1 MNTRY
6 LSASTLRTLPPKL
19 ALAQAI
25 AMLIATGAHAQSVQE
40 LDLTTVEAESI
51 ERDAV
56 VEVITADDINAEMVD
71 NFEDL
76 VRFIPHVS
84 VSRGDDRWGA
94 SGFNIRGLDEDR
106 VAINVDGVPQGETL
120 KYEGGQAYGYFKG
133 SRNGVDIEALKAV
146 EIVKGADAILSGNG
160 SLAGAVNMTTKDP
173 ADFLTDQGNDSGFAV
188 KTGYTGLNDEMMA
201 SFSAANRTG
210 KLESLLVYTRREDH
224 EFENYDM
231 DGLDVDGAGRETPD
245 PQDNQL
251 DSALVKF
258 IYDLTP
264 NSEIGLVGS
273 YYERNANTDNRS
285 FNGGWYSDRVGD
297 DFNETKR
304 VGIFYN
310 LDMQTAFFDS
320 VVTAL
325 NDQNVLMEANT
336 HQEVN
341 IQIPGFPN
349 FNTNERRISTRAYE
363 QDLLQLTVDFNKA
376 VADHSLVY
384 GLEVQDKAFKNTQ
397 IRQSDNLLDDS
408 DEWVTSN
415 IGALVPASEADVY
428 TLYGLDTFYLGDNT
442 QMRLG
447 LRYDDYTYD
456 AEADENFSDDTA
468 TLGEVSFDAVTWT
481 VGVEQGLSNT
491 LSLEAGVS
499 TGFRAPTIEDMYSIS
514 GTFDDWNTVPN
525 ADLEAEYSTNFD
537 IALVGEYAAGD
548 VRIGAFR
555 SNYDDFIDYQT
566 VNGTNT
572 NTGLPD
578 PDGYLVPFNSN
589 DVEMQGLEFSAN
601 IDLNAAIGA
610 AQGLT
615 MSFSA
620 AYTDGEEANGDPVY
634 SVQPLNAVWRT
645 GYTSPT
651 GKWGASLVTTYNE
664 GKANDDSYDTD
675 ATGTRVYPLY
685 LSNTA
690 TLFDLMVYVDLLENL
705 RLTAGAFNLTDKE
718 YYTWDSV
725 RFIDQGDLR
734 PGIGVTGNG
743 IRRYSEPGR
752 SFEVNLN
759 LTF

>member
-1 MNTRY
+1 MNTCY
-6 LSASTLRTLPPKL
+6 LPARKLPAKF
-19 ALAQAI
+19 ALAQTIAI
-25 AMLIATGAHAQSVQE
+25 LMSAGANAQPVQE
-40 LDLTTVEAESI
+40 LNLTTIEAESI

-56 VEVITADDINAEMVD
+56 VEVIAADEMNAEMVD

-146 EIVKGADAILSGNG
+146 EIVKGADAILSGSG

-173 ADFLTDQGNDSGFAV
+173 ADFLNDQGNDTGFTA
-188 KTGYTGLNDEMMA
+188 KTGYSGLNDEMMA
-201 SFSAANRTG
+201 SLSIAKRTG
-210 KLESLLVYTRREDH
+210 KLESLFVYTRREGH

-231 DGLDVDGAGRETPD
+231 DGLDTDGAGREIPD

-251 DSALVKF
+251 DSVLVKVV
-258 IYDLTP
+258 YDLTP
-264 NSEIGLVGS
+264 NSEIGLTGS

-285 FNGGWYSDRVGD
+285 FNGGWYSDRAGD
-297 DFNETKR
+297 DYNETQR
-304 VGIFYN
+304 VGLFYN
-310 LDMQTAFFDS
+310 LNLETAWFDS
-320 VVTAL
+320 FSAAL
-325 NDQNVLMEANT
+325 NDQGVLLEANT

-341 IQIPGFPN
+341 IEIPGFPN
-349 FNTNERRISTRAYE
+349 FNTSERRISTRAYE
-363 QDLLQLTVDFNKA
+363 QDLLQLTLDFDKTLA
-376 VADHSLVY
+376 GHSLAY
-384 GLEVQDKAFKNTQ
+384 GIELQDKSFKNTQ

-408 DEWVTSN
+408 DQWTTSN
-415 IGALVPASEADVY
+415 IGALVPASEADVL
-428 TLYGLDTFYLGDNT
+428 TLYGLDTFYLGDRT

-456 AEADENFSDDTA
+456 AEADENFADDTA
-468 TLGEVSFDAVTWT
+468 TLGKVSFDALTWT
-481 VGVEQGLSNT
+481 IGVEQELTNN

-499 TGFRAPTIEDMYSIS
+499 TGFRAPTIEDMYSTS

-537 IALVGEYAAGD
+537 IALVSEFAAGD
-548 VRIGAFR
+548 IRVGAFR
-555 SNYDDFIDYQT
+555 SNYDDFIDYIT

-572 NTGLPD
+572 NTGMPD
-578 PDGYLVPFNSN
+578 PDGYLMPVNSN

-601 IDLNAAIGA
+601 VDLHAAFGA
-610 AQGLT
+610 LPGLF
-615 MSFSA
+615 MGLSA
-620 AYTDGEEANGDPVY
+620 AYTEGEESNGDPVY
-634 SVQPLNAVWRT
+634 SVQPFNAVWRT
-645 GYTSPT
+645 GYTSPA
-651 GKWGASLVTTYNE
+651 GRWGASLVTTYNE
-664 GKANDDSYDTD
+664 GKSNDDAYDTD
-675 ATGTRVYPLY
+675 ASGARIYPLY

-752 SFEVNLN
+752 SFELN
-759 LTF
+759 VSLQF